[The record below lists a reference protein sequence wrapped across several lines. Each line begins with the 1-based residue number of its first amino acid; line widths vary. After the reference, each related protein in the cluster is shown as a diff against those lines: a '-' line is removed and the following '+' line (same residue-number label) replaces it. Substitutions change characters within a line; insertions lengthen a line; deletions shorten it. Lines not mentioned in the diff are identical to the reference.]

1 MTRIHCL
8 LALAVVV
15 ASNAN
20 LGQRVDLRA
29 MVPSA
34 RQQPRDPVPAEHPN
48 LSGQW
53 TLVSDTASGPLGAGG
68 TILQDAVIITFSQS
82 GGPHGITYRLDG
94 RESIR
99 QSTSGWTVASQ
110 TRWEKGALNITTKF
124 TMPTGTAYEELVT
137 CALDQAGRLTIVS
150 VQTSQ
155 QKSQSTSV
163 YTKS

>member
-1 MTRIHCL
+1 M
-8 LALAVVV
+8 
-15 ASNAN
+15 
-20 LGQRVDLRA
+20 
-29 MVPSA
+29 
-34 RQQPRDPVPAEHPN
+34 
-48 LSGQW
+48 
-53 TLVSDTASGPLGAGG
+53 SDTASGPLGAGG